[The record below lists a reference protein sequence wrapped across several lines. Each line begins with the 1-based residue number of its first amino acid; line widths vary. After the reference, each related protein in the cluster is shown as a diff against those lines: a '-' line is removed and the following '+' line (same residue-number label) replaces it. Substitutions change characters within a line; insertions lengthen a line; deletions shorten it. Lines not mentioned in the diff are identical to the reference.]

1 MSGSGNRGVINVLDT
16 RSLTLIET
24 VTTEEGAH
32 TTPFDRRRRW
42 L

>member
-1 MSGSGNRGVINVLDT
+1 MSRSGNRGVINVLDT

-32 TTPFDRRRRW
+32 TTPFDRRRGW